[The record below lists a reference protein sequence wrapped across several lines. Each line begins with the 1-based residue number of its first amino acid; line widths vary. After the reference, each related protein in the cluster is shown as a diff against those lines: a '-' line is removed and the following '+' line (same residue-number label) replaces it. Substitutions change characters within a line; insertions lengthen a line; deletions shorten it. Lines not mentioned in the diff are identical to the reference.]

1 MLQVLKIQNE
11 PGKVFMMK
19 KYSAHLAFVFCFLFI
34 AATPSQAQKFAQD
47 LRPFDFSDKYYQ
59 ANGVLTDTLIGR
71 KNGADGESVF
81 DWTYDRRYS
90 NVRITATLP
99 AYDSSGGAVFWNYYS
114 GVPKYGFTEDDS
126 GPLAVELA
134 YAHPLYTFPSATMK
148 EGDRQAALVRMDEGY
163 FEKNTLGVAAVFLVE
178 YTDKVDTESGQV
190 ILKTLAGRN
199 GISVDGTPIIRTAKE
214 IDGLLEEG
222 LITLTQ
228 PSLDEPYRTPFAVAK
243 VIQYAE
249 VAITPDAFLK
259 YVKNHDG
266 KPLAAEAHFVSM
278 FECLKSGGKCF

>member
-1 MLQVLKIQNE
+1 MKQYQVNI
-11 PGKVFMMK
+11 
-19 KYSAHLAFVFCFLFI
+19 ALAFCFLFI
-34 AATPSQAQKFAQD
+34 AVTSSHSQKFAQD
-47 LRPFDFSDKYYQ
+47 FRPFDFSDKYYYV
-59 ANGVLTDTLIGR
+59 NGVLTDTLIGR

-99 AYDSSGGAVFWNYYS
+99 AYDSSGAAVFWNYYS
-114 GVPKYGFTEDDS
+114 GVPKYGFTEDDNGQHAIS
-126 GPLAVELA
+126 VA
-134 YAHPLYTFPSATMK
+134 YLHPLYIFPSATMK

-163 FEKNTLGVAAVFLVE
+163 FEKNILGIAAVFLVE

-190 ILKTLAGRN
+190 ILKTLASRN
-199 GISVDGTPIIRTAKE
+199 GISTDGTPIIRTAKE

-243 VIQYAE
+243 VMQSAE
-249 VAITPDAFLK
+249 RAITPDAFLK
-259 YVKNHDG
+259 YVKDSSG

-278 FECLKSGGKCF
+278 FECLKGGGKCF